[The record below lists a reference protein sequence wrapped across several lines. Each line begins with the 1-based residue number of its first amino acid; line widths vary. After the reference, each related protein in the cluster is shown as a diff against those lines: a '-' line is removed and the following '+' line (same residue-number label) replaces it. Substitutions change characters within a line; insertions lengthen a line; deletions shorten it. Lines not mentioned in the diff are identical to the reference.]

1 MLEKRDALAGRGTIV
16 HFVRAEDAELAQ
28 QCQRPFRGVLH
39 IWRRDLWGAAVPTPS
54 MAFRRNRSRGLPDAL
69 SDGLPDALPDARPDA
84 QPDVS
89 SGLADAAPDVS
100 SWIPP
105 GGGGRRRGCHWRPP
119 LAEHSW

>member
-69 SDGLPDALPDARPDA
+69 SDALPDALPYALPDALSHALPDALPDALSHALPDA

-89 SGLADAAPDVS
+89 SGLADAAPNVS
-100 SWIPP
+100 S
-105 GGGGRRRGCHWRPP
+105 C
-119 LAEHSW
+119 SQ